1 MRIVAGATVTVVVV
15 LVSVIVATVWFLRFK
30 HQDDV
35 DKKSSNHLELP
46 LEYASNEG
54 KFFLIYYKNNDE
66 RINQFKIFRKYNLFI
81 YVHYCFVSIVLCVIY
96 SYQSLLL
103 FYSICFICFISY
115 FPKRHYIKI

>member
-54 KFFLIYYKNNDE
+54 KFLNILQK
-66 RINQFKIFRKYNLFI
+66 
-81 YVHYCFVSIVLCVIY
+81 
-96 SYQSLLL
+96 
-103 FYSICFICFISY
+103 
-115 FPKRHYIKI
+115 